1 MHITIAALG
10 TRGDVQPYLALALG
24 LKQAG
29 HTIRMIAG
37 ENFRDW
43 ICSYGFEFAGSG
55 DMEALMHSPDALKWV
70 DSGHN
75 PIKQVVMMRR
85 VFEQNF
91 HLMIDPILDAV
102 PQTDLFMAGFI
113 SEPLVQLVSEK
124 FGTPYMAIPLQP
136 YYATRSSAAS
146 LYTLTQRDSWLNRR
160 AGVAT
165 ERIMFTINGGTLNKA
180 RRAFDMPSHRFSA
193 LRRAVLNRPRIYG
206 FSPLVVPR
214 PSDWSEQ
221 SHIVGYWFLD
231 QSDWTPPQDLLDFL
245 DSGDPP
251 VYIGFGSMSGSS
263 PQATF
268 DLSCEALK
276 RVGRRGIIS
285 TGWSRAALDHGDDI
299 YVLKGAPHSW
309 LFPRMAAVVHHG
321 GAGTTGASL
330 ASGKPT
336 MVIPH
341 FTDQPYWGRRVH
353 ELGVGAKPVPRHALT
368 VEKLARGLLQMT
380 RDTEMI
386 ERAAMLGE
394 SIRAENGVENAVR
407 LIECYGKKGLQ

>member
-24 LKQAG
+24 LRQAG

-43 ICSYGFEFAGSG
+43 ICSYGFDFAGSG

-70 DSGHN
+70 DSGRN

-85 VFEQNF
+85 VFEQNADQ
-91 HLMIDPILDAV
+91 MITPIIDAAAR
-102 PQTDLFMAGFI
+102 TDLLLAGFI
-113 SEPLVQLVSEK
+113 SEPFVQLVSEK

-136 YYATRSSAAS
+136 YHATRSSAAS
-146 LYTLTQRDSWLNRR
+146 LYTMTRRDSWLNRR
-160 AGVAT
+160 AGVTT
-165 ERIMFTINGGTLNKA
+165 ERIMFAINGGTLNKA
-180 RRAFDMPSHRFSA
+180 RRALDLPTHTFSA
-193 LRRAVLNRPRIYG
+193 LRQAVLNRPRIYG
-206 FSPLVVPR
+206 FSPLVVPC
-214 PSDWSEQ
+214 PDDWTDQ
-221 SHIVGYWFLD
+221 THVVGYWFLD
-231 QSDWTPPQDLLDFL
+231 QSDWTPPQDLIDFL
-245 DSGDPP
+245 NAGDPP

-268 DLSCEALK
+268 EMSCEALK
-276 RVGRRGIIS
+276 RVRRRGVIS
-285 TGWSRAALDHGDDI
+285 TGWSRAALDHHDDI

-336 MVIPH
+336 MIIPH
-341 FTDQPYWGRRVH
+341 FSDQPYWGRRVH
-353 ELGVGAKPVPRHALT
+353 ELGVGAKPIPRHTLT
-368 VEKLARGLLQMT
+368 VEKLARGLLRMT
-380 RDTEMI
+380 RDSEMI
-386 ERAAMLGE
+386 ERAAVLGE
-394 SIRAENGVENAVR
+394 RIRAEDGVTNAVQ
-407 LIECYGKKGLQ
+407 LIEHYRRCITR